1 MSTQVPRP
9 MFVDDFSP
17 FTPCCDFVI
26 VDAGRLLPVSN
37 HSCECSVGENP
48 ILRETEDASGTEASD
63 VPMLDSGSS
72 GDKSVIW
79 SDFVVSLDNDGSIEY
94 ERMSS
99 EPGTAEGSVG
109 VSKSKILVEL
119 EHGKAWQPSSEP

>member
-1 MSTQVPRP
+1 MSTQVTRP
-9 MFVDDFSP
+9 IFVDCFSP
-17 FTPCCDFVI
+17 FASYCDSVI
-26 VDAGRLLPVSN
+26 VHDGCLSTVGNNS
-37 HSCECSVGENP
+37 SECSVGNNT
-48 ILRETEDASGTEASD
+48 ILSETGDVSAIKFSD

-109 VSKSKILVEL
+109 VSKSKIPVEL
-119 EHGKAWQPSSEP
+119 ENGKGWQPSGKP